1 MDSLHAFSD
10 IQATLSYLAPPYISK
25 VEQAF
30 KFAKSAHFSQ
40 SRISGDPYISHPLA
54 VAKILAMLKLDHH
67 TIIAGLLHDVIEDT
81 EVDLQ
86 ELELSFGVEVAAIVD
101 GVTKISSVKYK
112 DVVSYQ
118 AENYR
123 KMFMAMT
130 NDIRVI
136 FVKLAD
142 RLHNMRTCQ
151 VMSVE
156 SKRRMAK
163 ETLEVYAPIAKR
175 LGMHNLSQELFE
187 LGFSACYPARYSV
200 LLEHMYRVNSGQAE
214 VLAHLSYQIKTQAKA
229 QGVEIVETSFREKQL
244 YGIYQKMIS
253 KRVSFSDL
261 MDVYALRICVKR
273 ISDCYQ
279 LLGIVHSLYR
289 PKERQLK
296 DYVAAPKENGYQS
309 IHTVLYGPYDMPI
322 EIQIRTTE
330 MHLVA
335 TQGVAAHWIYKSGAS
350 VLNQQKQQDW
360 FKRLIEAQDNSSID
374 EDYLQLVKHQIF
386 SEEVYVLTPKGKVI
400 ELKRGAT
407 VLDLGYF
414 IHTDVG
420 NHSVYA
426 HVDHIRAP
434 LNQVLRNGQTVHIHT
449 DTQSTPSADW
459 LTFAVTAKAK
469 TAIKQFLRDKKIL
482 SERKIGRQIINA
494 GLKLRGIEG
503 EQNEQIFAHIAK
515 SCELQDVN
523 ELFEALSLGRLR
535 VEWVIEQSLEML
547 KSAQAGRDRMTI
559 HISDA
564 ERDSV
569 EISRCCYP
577 IAGDRSVAVTG
588 GSAVVVHRATCRAAK
603 RLADQVVTVKWG
615 INEIMFECV
624 LTVNTFTQ
632 STNLAYIVAMVID
645 MKSRLISLTSEEQKG
660 TIAHR
665 LKISVQSLEH
675 LALIIQSIN
684 QIKMVHS
691 VKRELRCGSSFLEQA
706 SQAS

>member
-10 IQATLSYLAPPYISK
+10 IQHTLSYLAPKYVK
-25 VEQAF
+25 EVEKACQ
-30 KFAKSAHFSQ
+30 FAKKAHLTQ
-40 SRISGDPYISHPLA
+40 SRISGEPYISHPLE

-67 TIIAGLLHDVIEDT
+67 TIIAGLLHDVVEDT
-81 EVDLQ
+81 PVTIDDLRNAFGEEVTI
-86 ELELSFGVEVAAIVD
+86 IVD
-101 GVTKISSVKYK
+101 GVTKISVVKYK

-151 VMSVE
+151 VMSIR

-187 LGFSACYPARYSV
+187 LGFSACYPVRYSV
-200 LLEHMYRVNSGQAE
+200 LLEHMYRVNSGQAD

-229 QGVEIVETSFREKQL
+229 QGVDIAEISFREKQL
-244 YGIYQKMIS
+244 YGIYQKMIL
-253 KRVSFSDL
+253 KRISFSDL
-261 MDVYALRICVKR
+261 MDVYALRICVNR
-273 ISDCYQ
+273 VSDCYQ

-335 TQGVAAHWIYKSGAS
+335 SQGVAAHWIYKSGAS

-360 FKRLIEAQDNSSID
+360 FKRLIEAQESHGEDD
-374 EDYLQLVKHQIF
+374 DYLRLVKHQVF

-407 VLDLGYF
+407 VLDLAYS

-420 NHSVYA
+420 HHSVHA
-426 HVDHIRAP
+426 MVDRSRSP

-449 DTQSTPSADW
+449 DTCSQPKPEW
-459 LTFAVTAKAK
+459 LQFVVTQKAK
-469 TAIKQFLRDKKIL
+469 TAIKQFLRDKKL
-482 SERKIGRQIINA
+482 VSERKIGRQILSA
-494 GLKLRGIEG
+494 GLIMRGVEG
-503 EQNEQIFAHIAK
+503 EHNEQMFAHIAK
-515 SCELQDVN
+515 ACNLQDTN
-523 ELFEALSLGRLR
+523 DLFESLSMGKIK
-535 VEWVIEQSLEML
+535 VEWVIEQSIPILRNTQVGKNNMI
-547 KSAQAGRDRMTI
+547 I

-569 EISRCCYP
+569 EISSCCYP
-577 IAGDRSVAVTG
+577 IPGDQSVAVTG
-588 GSAVVVHRATCRAAK
+588 KSQVVVHRSTCRAAK
-603 RLADQVVTVKWG
+603 RMADQAVSVKWG
-615 INEIMFECV
+615 ENDTMFHCI
-624 LTVNTFTQ
+624 LTVNTFAQ
-632 STNLAYIVAMVID
+632 SSNLAYIVAMIVD
-645 MKSRLISLTSEEQKG
+645 MKSHIVTLSVDEQNG
-660 TIAHR
+660 INANR
-665 LKISVQSLEH
+665 FKISVRSLEH
-675 LALIIQSIN
+675 LALIIQSLN
-684 QIKMVHS
+684 QIKTVHS
-691 VKRELRCGSSFLEQA
+691 VKRELRCGSSLLEQV
-706 SQAS
+706 